1 MPQQGPPYVGESRSG
16 GAALD
21 DGAAY
26 QRLELRNVLGKGRL
40 GEAQGARRAA
50 NASRVVH
57 RNERA
62 Q

>member
-1 MPQQGPPYVGESRSG
+1 MSVSPVPEEP
-16 GAALD
+16 D

-26 QRLELRNVLGKGRL
+26 HRLELRNVLGKGRL